1 MLSTETQALGLQ
13 PERSGLHKIYR
24 YGLYAYKRLRVHSPE
39 KAHVFTPRSFI
50 HVIANKTL
58 GRVDPLVGRLRF
70 ILQYPQ
76 GLKHYLRPAGAC
88 LASRSA
94 LVPPHLQGRVAVNRA
109 IIP

>member
-70 ILQYPQ
+70 FLQYPQ
-76 GLKHYLRPAGAC
+76 GLKHYLRL
-88 LASRSA
+88 LAHVSRPVA
-94 LVPPHLQGRVAVNRA
+94 LLFRLTCKDVLP
-109 IIP
+109 